1 MYSKTMTIK
10 SVIAQH
16 YIKVKVEITYCYLL
30 PRLVTVALEIR
41 KFKNFKRGYELRL
54 LTTCVESSHLFALTP
69 SFVHFGGGV

>member
-1 MYSKTMTIK
+1 MTLK

-30 PRLVTVALEIR
+30 PRLVTVAVETR
-41 KFKNFKRGYELRL
+41 NYKNFKSEYELRL

-69 SFVHFGGGV
+69 FFVHFGGGV